1 MPAKNHEDYKNELK
15 HLNYTLGYV
24 EESLEKSIGDKT
36 RVDEALAKSRKNL
49 GSDDGN
55 SQEYIDLMINS
66 IFEESVALKVRGLE
80 EARSKPYFARV
91 DFTENGK
98 QETEKLY
105 IGKMSLMK
113 DDKEMVI
120 VDWRAPVANLYYESR
135 LGKASYLCPQGRMEG
150 KMSLKRQFTI
160 NQGKLQE
167 IFDIDIT
174 TNDEFLQ
181 SFLGANADNR
191 LKDIVSTIQVEQ
203 NRVIRAPMW
212 KPLVVQGAAGSGKT
226 TIALHR
232 IAYLIYTY
240 EKEFYPE
247 NFMILAPSKLF
258 LNYISEVLP
267 ELGVEKVKQTTFED
281 FAMEIIGKRYK
292 IVDPGQKLTDFV
304 DNTATFEDIKRNELV
319 KKESEFKSSMMFKGV
334 LEEYAKIIEK
344 SFIPKEDFGILSF
357 TLFEYDEINSLFLKE
372 YKHLPMMKRVQEI
385 KKHLANRLRQR
396 KDYMADRLQGDC
408 DRRIKQLK
416 ETMEDCPERHRLIV
430 EAIDTKNDNMAK
442 LQVLSK
448 KAVSDYI
455 KNISKVDTLK
465 YYGQLMG
472 NASLLREL
480 THGEID
486 EEALQFIVKYTT
498 GILASGNVEIED
510 LAPLMYLKHLIYG
523 LNEKIPV
530 RHIVVDEAQDF
541 SVFQFYVLKNIVK
554 DSSFTILGDIAQGI
568 HSYRGTRSWKHMMEC
583 VFPDGQCQYL
593 NLEQSYRTTIEIM
606 EGANK
611 VMEKLH
617 DDSIVPGRPVMRH
630 GQPIEIME
638 MKSREKIAEDILT
651 KVKQQKKDGYKTAA
665 VICKTMQECKAM
677 AEVLKKSKEGFT
689 VITGKEKEYNGGRVI
704 VPSYLAKGLEFDSVF
719 IADADKNSYTESELD
734 IKLLYVAM
742 TRPLHMLYMY
752 HIGEKTPLIEN
763 V

>member
-1 MPAKNHEDYKNELK
+1 MPAKNHADYKNELK
-15 HLNYTLGYV
+15 HLNYTLDYV
-24 EESLEKSIGDKT
+24 EESLEKSIGDKA
-36 RVDEALAKSRKNL
+36 RVDEALARSRKNL
-49 GSDDGN
+49 GTDDGN
-55 SQEYIDLMINS
+55 SQEYIDFMINS
-66 IFEESVALKVRGLE
+66 IFEDSVALKVKNLR
-80 EARSKPYFARV
+80 EARKKPYFARV

-98 QETEKLY
+98 NEKEKLY

-135 LGKASYLCPQGRMEG
+135 LGKASYMCPQGKMEG
-150 KMSLKRQFTI
+150 YMSLKRQFTI
-160 NQGKLQE
+160 NDGKLEE

-292 IVDPGQKLTDFV
+292 IVDPGQKLMDFV
-304 DNTATFEDIKRNELV
+304 DNTATTEDIKRNELV
-319 KKESEFKSSMMFKGV
+319 KRESEFKSSMLFKEV

-344 SFIPKEDFGILSF
+344 SFIPKENFGILNF
-357 TLFEYDEINSLFLKE
+357 TLFEYDEINNLFLKE

-385 KKHLANRLRQR
+385 IKHLTNRLKQR
-396 KDYMADRLQGDC
+396 KEFMEDKLQSEC
-408 DRRIKQLK
+408 DRRIRYLK
-416 ETMEDCPERHRLIV
+416 ETMEDSPERHRLIV
-430 EAIDTKNDNMAK
+430 EAIDTKNENIAK
-442 LQVLSK
+442 LQSSYK

-455 KNISKVDTLK
+455 RRISKVDTLK

-472 NASLLREL
+472 DVDLLREL
-480 THGEID
+480 THGTID
-486 EEALQFIVKYTT
+486 EETLKFIAKYTT
-498 GILASGNVEIED
+498 DILASGKVEIED

-554 DSSFTILGDIAQGI
+554 DSSFTILGDMAQGI
-568 HSYRGTRSWKHMMEC
+568 HSYRGTKSWKHMMES
-583 VFPDGQCQYL
+583 VFQDGQCQYL

-611 VMEKLH
+611 VIEHLR
-617 DDSIVPGRPVMRH
+617 DDSIVPGHPVMRH
-630 GQPIEIME
+630 GRPIEIIKMQ
-638 MKSREKIAEDILT
+638 SRREIAEDILE
-651 KVKQQKKDGYKTAA
+651 KVRRQKKGGYKTAA

-677 AEVLKKSKEGFT
+677 AEELKKGKEGFT
-689 VITGKEKEYNGGRVI
+689 IITGKEKEYNGGRVI

-752 HIGEKTPLIEN
+752 HIGEKTSLIEN

>member
-1 MPAKNHEDYKNELK
+1 MPAKNHVDYKSELK
-15 HLNYTLGYV
+15 HLNYTLGFV
-24 EESLEKSIGDKT
+24 EDSLAKSIGDKA

-66 IFEESVALKVRGLE
+66 VFEDSLALKVRGLE
-80 EARSKPYFARV
+80 EAISKPYFARV
-91 DFTENGK
+91 DFTESGK
-98 QETEKLY
+98 EETEKLY

-135 LGKASYLCPQGRMEG
+135 LGKASYMCPQGRMEG

-160 NQGKLQE
+160 NEGELQE

-240 EKEFYPE
+240 DKEFYPE
-247 NFMILAPSKLF
+247 NFMILAPSRLF

-304 DNTATFEDIKRNELV
+304 DNTATLEDIKRNELV
-319 KKESEFKSSMMFKGV
+319 KKESEFKSSMMFKEV
-334 LEEYAKIIEK
+334 LEEYARIIEK
-344 SFIPKEDFGILSF
+344 SFIPKKNFGILSF
-357 TLFEYDEINSLFLKE
+357 TLFEYDEINNLFLKE
-372 YKHLPMMKRVQEI
+372 YKHLPMMKRLQEI
-385 KKHLANRLRQR
+385 KKHLTNRLRQR
-396 KDYMADRLQGDC
+396 KDYMVDKLQGDC

-430 EAIDTKNDNMAK
+430 EAIDTKNENMAK
-442 LQVLSK
+442 LSMLYK
-448 KAVSDYI
+448 KAVGDYI
-455 KNISKVDTLK
+455 NSISKVDTLK
-465 YYGQLMG
+465 YYGELMG
-472 NASLLREL
+472 NSTLLREL
-480 THGEID
+480 THNSID
-486 EEALQFIVKYTT
+486 EETLQFIVKYTT
-498 GILASGNVEIED
+498 GILMSGNVEIED

-568 HSYRGTRSWKHMMEC
+568 HSYRGTRSWKHMMEN

-611 VMEKLH
+611 VIEHLH
-617 DDSIVPGRPVMRH
+617 DDSIVPGKPVMRY
-630 GQPIEIME
+630 GQPVEIMRME
-638 MKSREKIAEDILT
+638 SREEIAKDILA

-665 VICKTMQECKAM
+665 VICKTMQECRAM
-677 AEVLKKSKEGFT
+677 AEVLRKSNEGFS

-719 IADADKNSYTESELD
+719 IADADKSSYTGSELD

-752 HIGEKTPLIEN
+752 HVGEKTPLIDG

>member
-1 MPAKNHEDYKNELK
+1 MPAKNHADYENELK
-15 HLNYTLGYV
+15 HLNYTLDYV
-24 EESLEKSIGDKT
+24 EESLEKSIGDKA
-36 RVDEALAKSRKNL
+36 RVDEALARSRKNL
-49 GSDDGN
+49 GTDDGN
-55 SQEYIDLMINS
+55 SQEYIDFMINS
-66 IFEESVALKVRGLE
+66 IFEDSVALKVKNLR
-80 EARSKPYFARV
+80 EARKKPYFARV
-91 DFTENGK
+91 DFTENSK
-98 QETEKLY
+98 NEKEKLY

-135 LGKASYLCPQGRMEG
+135 LGKASYMCPQGKMEG
-150 KMSLKRQFTI
+150 YMSLKRQFTI
-160 NQGKLQE
+160 NDGKLEE

-292 IVDPGQKLTDFV
+292 IVDPGQKLMDFV
-304 DNTATFEDIKRNELV
+304 DNTATTEDIKRNELV
-319 KKESEFKSSMMFKGV
+319 KRESEFKSSMLFKEV

-344 SFIPKEDFGILSF
+344 SFIPKENFGILNF
-357 TLFEYDEINSLFLKE
+357 TLFEYDEINNLFLKE

-385 KKHLANRLRQR
+385 KKHLTNRLKQR
-396 KDYMADRLQGDC
+396 KEFMEDKLQSEC
-408 DRRIKQLK
+408 DRRIRYLK
-416 ETMEDCPERHRLIV
+416 ETMEDSPERHRLIV
-430 EAIDTKNDNMAK
+430 EAIDTKNENIAK
-442 LQVLSK
+442 LQSSYK

-455 KNISKVDTLK
+455 RRISKVDTLK

-472 NASLLREL
+472 DVDLLREL
-480 THGEID
+480 THGTID
-486 EEALQFIVKYTT
+486 EETLQFIAKYTT
-498 GILASGNVEIED
+498 DILASGKVEIED

-554 DSSFTILGDIAQGI
+554 DSSFTILGDMAQGI
-568 HSYRGTRSWKHMMEC
+568 HSYRGTKSWKHMMES

-611 VMEKLH
+611 VIEHLR
-617 DDSIVPGRPVMRH
+617 DDSIVPGHPVMRH
-630 GQPIEIME
+630 GRPIEIIKMQ
-638 MKSREKIAEDILT
+638 SRREIAEDILE
-651 KVKQQKKDGYKTAA
+651 KVRRQKKDGYKTAA

-677 AEVLKKSKEGFT
+677 AEELKKGKEGFT
-689 VITGKEKEYNGGRVI
+689 IITGKEKEYNGGRVI

-752 HIGEKTPLIEN
+752 HIGEKTSLIEN

>member
-1 MPAKNHEDYKNELK
+1 MPAKNHIDYKNELK

-24 EESLEKSIGDKT
+24 KESLEKSIGDKI
-36 RVDEALAKSRKNL
+36 RVDEALSKSRKNL

-66 IFEESVALKVRGLE
+66 VFEDSLALKVRGLE

-98 QETEKLY
+98 NEKEKLY

-135 LGKASYLCPQGRMEG
+135 LGKASYMCPQGKMDG

-160 NQGKLQE
+160 NDGKLQE

-203 NRVIRAPMW
+203 NKVIRAPMW

-304 DNTATFEDIKRNELV
+304 DNTATTEDVKRNELV
-319 KKESEFKSSMMFKGV
+319 KRESEFKSSMMFKEV
-334 LEEYAKIIEK
+334 LEGYARVIEK
-344 SFIPKEDFGILSF
+344 TFIPKENFGILEF
-357 TLFEYDEINSLFLKE
+357 TLFEYDEINSLFLNE

-385 KKHLANRLRQR
+385 KKHLSNRLKQR
-396 KDYMADRLQGDC
+396 KDYMADKLQGDC
-408 DRRIKQLK
+408 DRRIKYLK
-416 ETMEDCPERHRLIV
+416 ETMEDCPERHMLIV
-430 EAIDTKNDNMAK
+430 EAIDTKNKNMAQ

-448 KAVSDYI
+448 KAVNDYI
-455 KNISKVDTLK
+455 KTISTVDTLK
-465 YYGQLMG
+465 SW
-472 NASLLREL
+472 ASS
-480 THGEID
+480 
-486 EEALQFIVKYTT
+486 TT
-498 GILASGNVEIED
+498 
-510 LAPLMYLKHLIYG
+510 M
-523 LNEKIPV
+523 
-530 RHIVVDEAQDF
+530 
-541 SVFQFYVLKNIVK
+541 
-554 DSSFTILGDIAQGI
+554 
-568 HSYRGTRSWKHMMEC
+568 
-583 VFPDGQCQYL
+583 
-593 NLEQSYRTTIEIM
+593 
-606 EGANK
+606 
-611 VMEKLH
+611 
-617 DDSIVPGRPVMRH
+617 
-630 GQPIEIME
+630 
-638 MKSREKIAEDILT
+638 
-651 KVKQQKKDGYKTAA
+651 
-665 VICKTMQECKAM
+665 
-677 AEVLKKSKEGFT
+677 
-689 VITGKEKEYNGGRVI
+689 
-704 VPSYLAKGLEFDSVF
+704 
-719 IADADKNSYTESELD
+719 
-734 IKLLYVAM
+734 
-742 TRPLHMLYMY
+742 
-752 HIGEKTPLIEN
+752 
-763 V
+763 